1 MTEQPSSPSRARKPS
16 VRTTNKRTAS
26 GALGGILGAVAM
38 SAVAG
43 LLVTAAV
50 TPLVAVS
57 GAAATSAIGIF
68 ESLPDH
74 LDPGRLAEPSTIF
87 AQQSDGSLTK
97 IAQFYAQD
105 RETVQWNQIPQYVK
119 DAAVAEEDPRFYTH
133 GGVDIIA
140 TSRAILQNAAGTSL
154 SGASTITMQYV
165 RNVLVQEAEAIPDEA
180 ARDAAY
186 DNAMRQDTDR
196 KLKEMKYAISLEKK
210 NSKDEILLGYLNIAL
225 FGRQIYG
232 IQSAAQYYYG
242 KEAKD
247 LTLAES
253 ASLVAIVNNPSQL
266 QIDLEENIPANTE
279 RRNKILDSMLRTG
292 KITPAQH
299 DEAIATVVTPVI
311 TPKVAGCT
319 TAALGLGQFCKYV
332 QLQIQN
338 DPAFGNTAEERMFN
352 FSRGGYN
359 IVTTIDLDMQASG
372 QDAINNTVP
381 AVMDGIDAGA
391 AGVSTEVG
399 TGKIRAMVQNRA
411 FSEDP
416 VALEAA
422 GGALTSI
429 NYNTDY
435 EYGGST
441 GFQVGSTFKPFTLAE
456 WIRTG
461 HSVRDIVNVN
471 GRTVQSQTFRAGC
484 MPNGV
489 YGYDTWSFTN
499 DNLGTRGNQPVLTA
513 IAQSVNGGLV
523 SMQQKM
529 DLCETIDLA
538 EKMGVHRAAK
548 QPNSDAMNYDTTG
561 LTIAPSNVYAGV
573 DEIAPLTMALAYGG
587 FAGNGTVCTPTAI
600 EKITDSDG
608 ADVAFTPATCTQ
620 AIDPEVAAG
629 VAYALQYTVNNGL
642 ARHAQ
647 SPFGIPHIGKT
658 GTTDDVVDNWT
669 VGGSSK
675 VTTAV
680 WVGNVTGKLS
690 TMNYGSLMYADQSIW
705 PALMN
710 VADQK
715 YGGDAFPEPN
725 PAALKTTMQTV
736 PDTRGKS
743 FEEASSMLSS
753 LGFSVS
759 DGGDTDSDQPA
770 GTVGRTDPEAGGQA
784 SMGSGVTIYRSNGS
798 MTVIPDLGD
807 GTGDNARARL
817 QDAGFSSISMACAPG
832 NSAGNL
838 GSKPFVSSSPGA
850 GEVAKRSNQVT
861 ITVDCS

>member
-1 MTEQPSSPSRARKPS
+1 MTEQPSTPSRARKPA
-16 VRTTNKRTAS
+16 VRTTKKRTAG
-26 GALGGILGAVAM
+26 GALGGILGAIAM
-38 SAVAG
+38 SVVAG

-57 GAAATSAIGIF
+57 GAAATSAISIF
-68 ESLPDH
+68 ENLPDH
-74 LDPGRLAEPSTIF
+74 LDPGKLAEPSTIY
-87 AQQSDGSLTK
+87 AQQSDGNLAK

-105 RETVQWNQIPQYVK
+105 RVPVAWDQIPQYVK

-133 GGVDIIA
+133 GGVDIFA
-140 TSRAILQNAAGTSL
+140 TTRAVLQNLVGSSL

-165 RNVLVQEAEAIPDEA
+165 RNVLVQEAESIADPVEQEK
-180 ARDAAY
+180 AY
-186 DNAMRQDTDR
+186 ENAMRQDADR
-196 KLKEMKYAISLEKK
+196 KLKEMKYAISIEKK
-210 NSKDEILLGYLNIAL
+210 SSKDEILLGYLNIAL

-253 ASLVAIVNNPSQL
+253 ASLVAIVNNPSKL
-266 QIDLEENIPANTE
+266 QIDIPDNIPANTE
-279 RRNKILDSMLRTG
+279 RRDKILDSMLRTG
-292 KITPAQH
+292 KITEAQH
-299 DEAIATVVTPVI
+299 AEAVATVVTPVI

-319 TAALGLGQFCKYV
+319 TAAMGLGQFCKYV

-352 FSRGGYN
+352 FQRGGYN

-372 QDAINNTVP
+372 QDAVSSTIP
-381 AVMDGIDAGA
+381 AVMDGIDVGA

-416 VALEAA
+416 EKLASDPT
-422 GGALTSI
+422 LTSI
-429 NYNTDY
+429 NYNTDF
-435 EYGGST
+435 EYGGSS
-441 GFQVGSTFKPFTLAE
+441 GFQVASTFKPFTLAE

-471 GRTVQSQTFRAGC
+471 GRTEKYQNFRAQC
-484 MPNGV
+484 LPEGV
-489 YGYDTWSFTN
+489 YGYGTWKFEN
-499 DNLGTRGNQPVLTA
+499 DNNGTRGNQPVLTA
-513 IAQSVNGGLV
+513 ISQSVNGGLV

-529 DLCETIDLA
+529 DLCDTIDLA
-538 EKMGVHRAAK
+538 EKMGVHRASK
-548 QPNSDAMNYDTTG
+548 QTNPEMGNFGTTD
-561 LTIAPSNVYAGV
+561 LSITPSNVYSGV

-600 EKITDSDG
+600 ERITDTDG
-608 ADVAFTPATCTQ
+608 NEVPFTAPKCTQ
-620 AIDPEVAAG
+620 AIEPEVAAG
-629 VAYALQYTVNNGL
+629 VAYALEYTVNNGL
-642 ARHAQ
+642 ARHAR

-658 GTTDDVVDNWT
+658 GTSDDVVDNWT

-680 WVGNVTGKLS
+680 WVGNVTGKVS
-690 TMNYGSLMYADQSIW
+690 TRFFGNLMVADQRIW

-725 PAALKTTMQTV
+725 AAALKTTMQSV

-743 FEEASSMLSS
+743 YEEAEAMLSA
-753 LGFSVS
+753 LGFSAV
-759 DGGDTDSDQPA
+759 DGGEADSEQPA
-770 GTVGRTDPEAGGQA
+770 GTVARTDPDGGGQA
-784 SMGSGVTIYRSNGS
+784 PAGSGITIYRSNGS
-798 MTVIPDLGD
+798 MSAVPDLGG
-807 GTGDNARARL
+807 GTGNDARTRL
-817 QDAGFSSISMACAPG
+817 QDAGFSATAFVCAPG
-832 NSAGNL
+832 NNSGNP
-838 GSKPFVSSSPGA
+838 GSKPFVSSSPAA
-850 GEVAKRSNQVT
+850 GEIAKRSSQVT
-861 ITVDCS
+861 ITVDCA